1 MFELNQLLMVI
12 ISAFLLW
19 AVNQFIPMAPLI
31 NLVFNFLILVVLVIY
46 IMQFLGVVKGV
57 LPSPRIFK

>member
-1 MFELNQLLMVI
+1 MLDLNQLVMI
-12 ISAFLLW
+12 FISAFLLW

-46 IMQFLGVVKGV
+46 IMQFLGVVTGV
-57 LPSPRIFK
+57 LPSPRLFR

>member
-19 AVNQFIPMAPLI
+19 AVNQYIPMAPLI
-31 NLVFNFLILVVLVIY
+31 NLVFNFLLLVVLVIY